1 MAVARMKKV
10 VLVAPVSEACEIA
23 ETLQELGV
31 LEVVRDDD
39 SPPDGAPD
47 GAGSNEGAGAS
58 TGAVL
63 GDRARQAGEARS
75 FEEIDQRLAELK
87 FCIEFFDRF
96 EKVKKNL
103 IQQFAGG
110 KVPLAESSFEEY
122 GRLYDEGHQVFE
134 RCRRLDEELSRLHN
148 EENRVHSML
157 RQLEPWSW
165 LDVPLSRVSETRSY
179 CLVLCEVPTRALDAV
194 VERLEES
201 CCAVHVEPGPENKRT
216 VPVAVICL
224 AADRQRVLDVL
235 AERGLSPAQ
244 LPALD
249 GKPAEEI
256 RACGEELARIA
267 DERERVLSEVRLV
280 LSERVKILSLHDNL
294 SLERER
300 RLLERSCPA
309 TRTAFA
315 VEGWVRASDLPALEK
330 ALTSRFGLVHIEAR
344 DPVEG
349 EVPPVALENPGP
361 VTPFEAVTE
370 IYSMPQ
376 SGSVDPTFALAPFFL
391 IFFGIALGDVGYG
404 LGLTALS
411 LLLLKNVKMAGLAK
425 KLFTLLA
432 MCGVSSAIVG
442 ALTGGWMGNLVK
454 IPPLWFNP
462 MDDPMLMLGVS
473 FALGIVHIYVGL
485 GIKFYSNVKQ
495 GKLLDAI
502 FDQGFW
508 YVFLTG
514 LLLLLGGSSLRS
526 AGLAAAGQWAS
537 LVGAAGL
544 ILTQGR
550 AQRNPLRRLASG
562 VLSLYGVTGYLS
574 DVLSYSRL
582 LALGLASS
590 VIAVVIDDMALRMLG
605 IPFVGW
611 IPMLL
616 LLVVGHGFNLAINV
630 VGSYVHSSRLQY
642 VEFFSKFF
650 EGGGRRFLPFRKRTK
665 YIEVMEEGEA

>member
-1 MAVARMKKV
+1 MAIARMKKV
-10 VLVAPVSEACEIA
+10 VLVAPVSEACGIA
-23 ETLQELGV
+23 ETLQELGL
-31 LEVVRDDD
+31 LEVVKED
-39 SPPDGAPD
+39 SSPDGAD
-47 GAGSNEGAGAS
+47 SS
-58 TGAVL
+58 QS
-63 GDRARQAGEARS
+63 GDARAIAARDERAYQSGEARS
-75 FEEIDQRLAELK
+75 FDDIDQRLAELK
-87 FCIEFFDRF
+87 YCIEFFDRF
-96 EKVKKNL
+96 EKVKKSL

-110 KVPLAESSFEEY
+110 KVPLSESSFEEY
-122 GRLYDEGHQVFE
+122 GRLYDEGHRTYEQ
-134 RCRRLDEELSRLHN
+134 CRRLDEELSRLHN
-148 EENRVHSML
+148 EETRVHSTL
-157 RQLEPWSW
+157 KQLQPWAW
-165 LDVPLSRVSETRSY
+165 LDVPLARISEKRAY
-179 CLVLCEVPTRALDAV
+179 CLVLCEIPVRAFDEV
-194 VERLEES
+194 VEELEEA
-201 CCAVHVEPGPENKRT
+201 CYAVHVEHGPEGKRT
-216 VPVAVICL
+216 VPAAIVCL
-224 AADRQRVLDVL
+224 AADRQHALDVL
-235 AERGLSPAQ
+235 AEHGISPSQ

-249 GKPAEEI
+249 GTPAQEI
-256 RACGEELARIA
+256 RACGEELSRIAEETARI
-267 DERERVLSEVRLV
+267 LGEVKLL
-280 LSERVKILSLHDNL
+280 LSERVKILSLYDNL

-315 VEGWVRASDLPALEK
+315 VEGWVRASDLPTLEK
-330 ALTSRFGLVHIEAR
+330 ALISRFGLVHIESR

-370 IYSMPQ
+370 IYSMPRN
-376 SGSVDPTFALAPFFL
+376 GSVDPTFALAPFFF

-404 LGLTALS
+404 IGLTALS
-411 LLLLKNVKMAGLAK
+411 LLLLKKVKMAGLAK

-442 ALTGGWMGNLVK
+442 ALTGGWLGNLVR

-462 MDDPMLMLGVS
+462 MDNPMLMLGVS
-473 FALGIVHIYVGL
+473 FALGVIHIYVGL
-485 GIKFYSNVKQ
+485 GIKFYSNVRQ

-514 LLLLLGGSSLRS
+514 LLLLLGGSGLKS
-526 AGLAAAGQWAS
+526 AGLAAAGQWFAIA
-537 LVGAAGL
+537 GAAGL

-550 AQRNPLRRLASG
+550 AHRNPIKRLGSG
-562 VLSLYGVTGYLS
+562 ILSLYGVTGYLS

-611 IPMLL
+611 IPMVLL
-616 LLVVGHGFNLAINV
+616 LAIGHGFNLAINV

-650 EGGGRRFLPFRKRTK
+650 EGGGRRFLPFRKRTR

>member
-10 VLVAPVSEACEIA
+10 VLVAPISDAPGIA
-23 ETLQELGV
+23 ETLQELGIV
-31 LEVVRDDD
+31 EVVREG
-39 SPPDGAPD
+39 SP
-47 GAGSNEGAGAS
+47 AGDADSNEGSGNLAAQ
-58 TGAVL
+58 AR
-63 GDRARQAGEARS
+63 GDRAPRLGDDRG

-87 FCIEFFDRF
+87 YCVEFFDRF

-110 KVPLAESSFEEY
+110 KVPLPESSFEEY
-122 GRLYDEGHQVFE
+122 GRLYDEGHRVYEQ
-134 RCRRLDEELSRLHN
+134 CRRLDDELSRLHN
-148 EENRVHSML
+148 DETRVRSTL
-157 RQLEPWSW
+157 KQLEPWAW
-165 LDVPLSRVSETRSY
+165 LDVPLAKIAESRSY
-179 CLVLCEVPTRALDAV
+179 SLVLCEVPLRALDELV
-194 VERLEES
+194 KRLEES
-201 CCAVHVEPGPENKRT
+201 CYAAHIERGPEDKR
-216 VPVAVICL
+216 VVSAAVLCL
-224 AADRQRVLDVL
+224 ASDRQRVIEALTE
-235 AERGLSPAQ
+235 AGTSPAQ
-244 LPALD
+244 LPALS
-249 GKPAEEI
+249 GTAAQEI
-256 RACGEELARIA
+256 QACERELSRIA
-267 DERERVLSEVRLV
+267 DEKERILGEVRAV
-280 LSERVKILSLHDNL
+280 LSERVKILSLYDSL

-315 VEGWVRASDLPALEK
+315 VEGWIRAADLPTLEK
-330 ALTSRFGLVHIEAR
+330 TLTSKFGLVHMESR
-344 DPVEG
+344 DPAEG

-376 SGSVDPTFALAPFFL
+376 QGSIDPTFALAPFFF

-411 LLLLKNVKMAGLAK
+411 LLLLKKVKMAGLAK

-432 MCGVSSAIVG
+432 ICGVSSAIVG
-442 ALTGGWMGNLVK
+442 VLTGSWLGSLVR

-473 FALGIVHIYVGL
+473 FALGIIHIYVGL
-485 GIKFYSNVKQ
+485 GIKFYSNVKH
-495 GKLLDAI
+495 GRLLDAL

-514 LLLLLGGSSLRS
+514 LLLLLGGSGLKN
-526 AGLAAAGQWAS
+526 AGLTAAGQWTA
-537 LVGAAGL
+537 VAGAVGL

-550 AQRNPLRRLASG
+550 AQKNPIRRLASG

-611 IPMLL
+611 IPMILL
-616 LLVVGHGFNLAINV
+616 LAIGHGFNLAINV

-650 EGGGRRFLPFRKRTK
+650 EGGGRRFLPFRKRTR

>member
-1 MAVARMKKV
+1 MAIARMKKV
-10 VLVAPVSEACEIA
+10 VLVAPVSEACGIA
-23 ETLQELGV
+23 ETLQELGL
-31 LEVVRDDD
+31 LEVVKED
-39 SPPDGAPD
+39 SSPDGAD
-47 GAGSNEGAGAS
+47 SSQGGDARAMAARDERAYQSGA
-58 TGAVL
+58 
-63 GDRARQAGEARS
+63 ARS
-75 FEEIDQRLAELK
+75 FDDIEQCLAELK
-87 FCIEFFDRF
+87 YCIEFFDRF
-96 EKVKKNL
+96 ERVKKNF

-110 KVPLAESSFEEY
+110 KVPLSESSFEEY
-122 GRLYDEGHQVFE
+122 GRLYDEGHRTYEQ
-134 RCRRLDEELSRLHN
+134 CRRLDEELSRLHN
-148 EENRVHSML
+148 AEIRVHSTL
-157 RQLEPWSW
+157 KQLQPWAW
-165 LDVPLSRVSETRSY
+165 LDVPLARISEKRAY
-179 CLVLCEVPTRALDAV
+179 CLVLCEIPVRAFDEV
-194 VERLEES
+194 VEQLEEA
-201 CCAVHVEPGPENKRT
+201 CYAVYVEHGPEGKRT
-216 VPVAVICL
+216 VPAAIVCL
-224 AADRQRVLDVL
+224 AADRQHALDVL
-235 AERGLSPAQ
+235 AEHGISPSQ

-249 GKPAEEI
+249 GTPAQEI
-256 RACGEELARIA
+256 RACGEELSRITDERARI
-267 DERERVLSEVRLV
+267 LGEVKLL
-280 LSERVKILSLHDNL
+280 LSERVKILSLYDNL

-315 VEGWVRASDLPALEK
+315 VEGWVRASDLPTLEK
-330 ALTSRFGLVHIEAR
+330 ALTSRFGLVHIESR

-370 IYSMPQ
+370 IYSMPRN
-376 SGSVDPTFALAPFFL
+376 GSVDPTFALAPFFF

-404 LGLTALS
+404 IGLTALS
-411 LLLLKNVKMAGLAK
+411 LLLLKKVKMAGLAK

-432 MCGVSSAIVG
+432 MCGVSSVIVG
-442 ALTGGWMGNLVK
+442 ALTGGWLGNLVR

-462 MDDPMLMLGVS
+462 MDNPMLMLGVS
-473 FALGIVHIYVGL
+473 FALGVIHIYVGL
-485 GIKFYSNVKQ
+485 GIKFCSNVKQ

-514 LLLLLGGSSLRS
+514 LLLLLGGSGLKNG
-526 AGLAAAGQWAS
+526 GLAAAGQWTAIA
-537 LVGAAGL
+537 GAAGL

-550 AQRNPLRRLASG
+550 AHRNPIKCLGSG
-562 VLSLYGVTGYLS
+562 ILSLYGVTGYLS

-611 IPMLL
+611 IPMVLL
-616 LLVVGHGFNLAINV
+616 LAIGHGFNLAINV

-650 EGGGRRFLPFRKRTK
+650 EGGGRRFLPFRKTTR